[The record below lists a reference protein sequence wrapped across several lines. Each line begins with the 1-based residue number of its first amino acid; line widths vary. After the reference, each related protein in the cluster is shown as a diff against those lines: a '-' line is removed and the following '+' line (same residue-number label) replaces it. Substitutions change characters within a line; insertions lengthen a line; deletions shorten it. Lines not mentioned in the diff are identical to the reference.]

1 MDTQVLVIANQKGGV
16 GKTTTALS
24 LAAALSILKKKV
36 LLIDLDPHACA
47 TVHLSIFQE
56 DIRGSILDVFLADI
70 ALENEKKWQG
80 VINRSARLPFDFAPS
95 HVQLSYLDADLKDTP
110 GKGRILEEALK
121 HLKGKYD
128 YILVDCP
135 PYVGVL
141 LVNALVCADLLIIP
155 IQTDFLALHGLRLLF
170 DTVRMVNKATQ
181 KKIRFKALATMFD
194 QRAGACRRVLQ
205 LLQTK
210 VQKNFFKTVINIDTK
225 FREASA
231 QGRVIFEVAPTSR
244 GAREY
249 MCLAKELLRD
259 EES

>member
-1 MDTQVLVIANQKGGV
+1 M
-16 GKTTTALS
+16 S

-36 LLIDLDPHACA
+36 LLIDIDPHACA

-56 DIRGSILDVFLADI
+56 DVRGSILDIFRAGITQDT
-70 ALENEKKWQG
+70 EEKWQG
-80 VINRSARLPFDFAPS
+80 IITKSSRLPFDFVPS
-95 HVQLSYLDADLKDTP
+95 HVQLSYLDADLKETP
-110 GKGRILEEALK
+110 GKGRILEQALK
-121 HLKGKYD
+121 HLKGQYD
-128 YILVDCP
+128 YILIDCP

-170 DTVRMVNKATQ
+170 DTMRVVNKATR
-181 KKIRFKALATMFD
+181 KKTRFKALATMFD
-194 QRAGACRRVLQ
+194 QRASACRRVLQ

-210 VQKNFFKTVINIDTK
+210 VQKNFFRTVINVDTK

-231 QGRVIFEVAPTSR
+231 QGRVIFEVAPASR
-244 GAREY
+244 GAKEY
-249 MCLAKELLRD
+249 MLLAKELLAD